1 MTQII
6 LIVKTE
12 LSQLLIEKKV
22 ISAMIIFMI
31 MVFVFVLSNISI
43 EYEKRTNSE
52 FNIQAMRDDILNV
65 EFDLFLFIFCVL
77 CYAMPI
83 LIVSD
88 ITAGEKERNTFE
100 SLLMTNCP
108 RCIILNAKF
117 LVTLLFSYV
126 PFIIGFIFFMII
138 NNILPI
144 QIKTNYDMFRIFLLI
159 SPYSIVISLLLLY
172 NGLKNKTVKSAK
184 SQEQIYLILIP
195 LFCIMLSMIEKPVSI
210 MIYYI
215 FMGLFGW
222 FLYKKA
228 SNYIYSESIIIEK

>member
-6 LIVKTE
+6 LIIKTE

-31 MVFVFVLSNISI
+31 MVFVFILSNISI
-43 EYEKRTNSE
+43 EHEKRTNSE
-52 FNIQAMRDDILNV
+52 FNIQSMRDDILNV

-83 LIVSD
+83 LIISD

-108 RCIILNAKF
+108 RKNILYAKF
-117 LVTLLFSYV
+117 LTSFLFSYL
-126 PFIIGFIFFMII
+126 PFIIGYIFLLVIHAQ
-138 NNILPI
+138 LPI
-144 QIKTNYDMFRIFLLI
+144 QIKTDYDMLRIFLLI
-159 SPYSIVISLLLLY
+159 SPYSIIISWLLLY
-172 NGLKNKTVKSAK
+172 NGLKAKNVKSAK

-195 LFCIMLSMIEKPVSI
+195 LFCIMLSRIEKPISI
-210 MIYYI
+210 IIYYI
-215 FMGLFGW
+215 VMGLCGW
-222 FLYKKA
+222 LLYKKA
-228 SNYIYSESIIIEK
+228 FNYLNSESIIIEK